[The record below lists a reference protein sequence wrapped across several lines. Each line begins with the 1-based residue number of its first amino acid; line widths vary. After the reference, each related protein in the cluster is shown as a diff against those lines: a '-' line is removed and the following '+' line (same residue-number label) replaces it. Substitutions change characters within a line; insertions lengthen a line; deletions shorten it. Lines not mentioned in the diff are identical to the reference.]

1 MKTIEVLSA
10 DHKIVMSSAFEKKA
24 RRFGSPEYKML
35 QEARRDNPG
44 YVEEIHQFK
53 TNTKQD
59 RYKGLTY
66 DYMRWY
72 ISIVESKEDALAVLA
87 GLEYLI
93 NISKGH
99 SMCKRYSTVKSWFLK
114 RYPDVEIFGKNED
127 KKALEE
133 HVAQLIE
140 KRRRPKAQE
149 PQNSDSDSEKNSSV
163 PAADEQSDN
172 VTDLPV
178 DAADV
183 ETADA
188 AEERKAS

>member
-127 KKALEE
+127 KKTLEE
-133 HVAQLIE
+133 HVAQLID
-140 KRRRPKAQE
+140 KRKQ
-149 PQNSDSDSEKNSSV
+149 QNHNSDSDSEKNSSF

-172 VTDLPV
+172 VTVLPPTGT
-178 DAADV
+178 
-183 ETADA
+183 E
-188 AEERKAS
+188 S

>member
-1 MKTIEVLSA
+1 MSCLQSTMPMAQYGLKTVWADIDPKYGVLDPDSVKS
-10 DHKIVMSSAFEKKA
+10 KITAKTKVIINYHFC
-24 RRFGSPEYKML
+24 GY
-35 QEARRDNPG
+35 PG

-127 KKALEE
+127 KTTLEE
-133 HVAQLIE
+133 LVAHLIE
-140 KRRRPKAQE
+140 KRKQ
-149 PQNSDSDSEKNSSV
+149 QNHNSDSDSAKNSSF

-172 VTDLPV
+172 VTVLPPTGT
-178 DAADV
+178 
-183 ETADA
+183 E
-188 AEERKAS
+188 S

>member
-1 MKTIEVLSA
+1 MKTIEVMSA

-44 YVEEIHQFK
+44 YEEVIRQFK

-59 RYKGLTY
+59 RYAGLTY

-72 ISIVESKEDALAVLA
+72 IETVEDENEAPAILA

-93 NISKGH
+93 NISKSH

-114 RYPDVEIFGKNED
+114 HYPDVEIFGMDDEKLDERIA
-127 KKALEE
+127 K
-133 HVAQLIE
+133 LIE
-140 KRRRPKAQE
+140 KHRQE
-149 PQNSDSDSEKNSSV
+149 KQQNHNSDSDSEKNSSF

-172 VTDLPV
+172 VTVLPPTGT
-178 DAADV
+178 D
-183 ETADA
+183 
-188 AEERKAS
+188 S

>member
-114 RYPDVEIFGKNED
+114 HYPDVEIFGMDDEKLDERIA
-127 KKALEE
+127 K
-133 HVAQLIE
+133 LIE
-140 KRRRPKAQE
+140 KHRQKK
-149 PQNSDSDSEKNSSV
+149 NDSVSDG
-163 PAADEQSDN
+163 N
-172 VTDLPV
+172 VIDLP
-178 DAADV
+178 ATGTEA
-183 ETADA
+183 
-188 AEERKAS
+188 